1 MRIGEIEIT
10 LREAIFSV
18 TIASVLFFIGF
29 LISTKIEH
37 GVNQRNLKYRQAV
50 QISTPSEFSQG
61 MKTDIGHAFVQ
72 GRWEALS
79 PVSHPKLEGE
89 WGKIHANHQE
99 YRMHTRVETY
109 TTYDSKGHAH
119 THTRIVHYW
128 TWDTYKT
135 TSTNSPTVKYIGSE
149 FPFQKFN
156 YTAIN
161 REWKTVGNGFRK
173 RIVFT
178 MIPTNFQAAAFTTLK
193 DGTLTPGTTLWNTTI
208 QKLYEDF
215 TTSHAVTIFWTLW
228 VMIMVAIVI
237 GFVCIEN
244 SWIED
249 GEERKEKRNDNGK
262 RTDGRIRHSYR
273 RIRY

>member
-109 TTYDSKGHAH
+109 TTHDSKGNPH

-135 TSTNSPTVKYIGSE
+135 TSTNSPMVRYIGSE
-149 FPFQKFN
+149 FPFKKFN

-161 REWKTVGNGFRK
+161 EKWKTVGNGFHK

-178 MIPTNFQAAAFTTLK
+178 MLPTNFQAAAFTTLK
-193 DGTLTPGTTLWNTTI
+193 DGTLTSGTTLRQTTI
-208 QKLYEDF
+208 QKLYEDC
-215 TTSHAVTIFWTLW
+215 TTSNAVTIFWTLFGILIA
-228 VMIMVAIVI
+228 VMVI
-237 GFVCIEN
+237 GFVGIEN
-244 SWIED
+244 TWIED
-249 GEERKEKRNDNGK
+249 NKERNDYGK
-262 RTDGRIRHSYR
+262 RTGYGRIRHSYR
-273 RIRY
+273 STRY